1 MKKWLLP
8 LLYILLLVW
17 AFLYRDA
24 IMEALGERPSFLLLV
39 GIAALVALFP
49 VVPYKLVIAALGY
62 AYGTLWAAVVS
73 WIGTMLA
80 ATILYGLVRY
90 LFRDRGRRYLERI
103 KPLQNFTAFIETHP
117 FVSIAAARVIPIVPQ
132 MAVNIFAGAAALP
145 FWSYTAASGIGK
157 VPGILLYAYL
167 GGNLSAHPWISAAAA
182 SAYVLLLGLI
192 AVMYRRLSRTRPK

>member
-24 IMEALGERPSFLLLV
+24 IMGALSGNPPFLLLV

-73 WIGTMLA
+73 WLGTMLA

-90 LFRDRGRRYLERI
+90 LFRDRGRQYLERI
-103 KPLQNFTAFIETHP
+103 KALQTFTAFIETHP

-167 GGNLSAHPWISAAAA
+167 GGNLAEHPWISAAAA
-182 SAYVLLLGLI
+182 AVYVLLLGLI
-192 AVMYRRLSRTRPK
+192 AVMYRRLSRTGPK

>member
-24 IMEALGERPSFLLLV
+24 IMAALSERPSFLLLV

-62 AYGTLWAAVVS
+62 AYGTLWAAVVA

-90 LFRDRGRRYLERI
+90 LFRDRGRQYLERI
-103 KPLQNFTAFIETHP
+103 KSLQTFTTFIETHP

-182 SAYVLLLGLI
+182 AAYVLLLGLI
-192 AVMYRRLSRTRPK
+192 AVMYRRLSRMRPK